1 MPRQLIECVPNF
13 SEGRDAAKMDA
24 IVGTILAVPEVALLD
39 RESDADH
46 NRSVLTFVG
55 PPAAVADAAFRAVE
69 RAVELIDLTKHR
81 GAHPRIGAAD
91 VVPFIPIEGVTLED
105 CVRLAERVGSEIW
118 SRLHVP
124 VYFYEAAARI
134 PERVNLE
141 NIRRGQF
148 EALVKEMATEPHRR
162 PDCGDPACH
171 PTAGATVVGARKF
184 LIAYNVNLGTPDVGI
199 AKKIAKT
206 IRFSTG
212 GFRYVKSMGV
222 TLASRNL
229 AQVSINLTDFEQTPM
244 HLVFETVRREAE
256 RYGVPVVGSEIVG
269 LIPRKAIE
277 MSADYFLRF
286 ENFRPELVLENRIAE
301 AMTARSGLPEFLDAL
316 AAPTATPGGGSA
328 SAAAAA
334 MAAALGAM
342 VTRLAKQASDA
353 FEDDRRF
360 FTEAVDRD
368 AEAFQRVMAAYK
380 RPKDERAPFVEEALH
395 GAAEVPL
402 QVLERA
408 NAMQARLEAL
418 EIPAK
423 FGSDLAV
430 AKALTAAAKSGVLEN
445 VKINLDSIQDESF
458 KAGVQS
464 RLLALSILAADERR

>member
-1 MPRQLIECVPNF
+1 LPRQLIECVPNF
-13 SEGRDAAKMDA
+13 SEGRDLAKIDA
-24 IVGTILAVPEVALLD
+24 IVASILAVPEVALLD

-46 NRSVLTFVG
+46 NRCVLTFVG
-55 PPAAVADAAFRAVE
+55 PPAAVAEAALRSVGK
-69 RAVELIDLTKHR
+69 AVELIDLTRHQ

-91 VVPFIPIEGVTLED
+91 VIPFIPIEGVTLED
-105 CVRLAERVGSEIW
+105 CVRLAERVGQQIW
-118 SRLHVP
+118 ERLHVP
-124 VYFYEAAARI
+124 VYFYEAAARR
-134 PERVNLE
+134 PDRTNLE

-148 EALVKEMATEPHRR
+148 EALVREMGVEPLRA
-162 PDCGDPACH
+162 PDCGDPVCH

-184 LIAYNVNLGTPDVGI
+184 LIAYNVNLGSPDVGI

-212 GFRYVKSMGV
+212 GFRFVKSMGV
-222 TLASRNL
+222 MLGSRNL

-286 ENFRPELVLENRIAE
+286 ENFRPELVLEHRIAE
-301 AMTARSGLPEFLDAL
+301 AMTARGGLPDFLDAL

-342 VTRLAKQASDA
+342 VTRLARQDSDP
-353 FEDDRRF
+353 FEADRKF

-402 QVLERA
+402 EVYERA
-408 NAMQARLEAL
+408 AAMAQRLDAL
-418 EIPAK
+418 VIPSK
-423 FGSDLAV
+423 FASDLAV
-430 AKALTAAAKSGVLEN
+430 AKALVVAARAGVMEN
-445 VKINLDSIQDESF
+445 VRINLDSIQDAAF
-458 KAGVQS
+458 KAKVEE
-464 RLLALSILAADERR
+464 RIRAAG

>member
-1 MPRQLIECVPNF
+1 MARQLVECVPNF

-24 IVGTILAVPEVALLD
+24 IVRSIVAVPEVVLLD

-55 PPAAVADAAFRAVE
+55 PPVAVAEAAFRAVE
-69 RAVELIDLTKHR
+69 KAASLIDLTRHQ

-105 CVRLAERVGSEIW
+105 CVKLAERVGSEIW
-118 SRLHVP
+118 NKLKIP
-124 VYFYEAAARI
+124 VYFYEAAARR

-148 EALVKEMATEPHRR
+148 EALLKEMGTVPERH
-162 PDCGDPACH
+162 PDVGDPVCH

-184 LIAYNVNLGTPDVGI
+184 LIAYNINLGTADVGV

-206 IRFSTG
+206 IRFSSG

-222 TLASRNL
+222 ALASRNL

-256 RYGVPVVGSEIVG
+256 RHGVPVVGSEIVG
-269 LIPRKAIE
+269 LIPRKALE
-277 MSADYFLRF
+277 MSAEYFLRY
-286 ENFRPELVLENRIAE
+286 ENFSPELVLENRIAD
-301 AMTARSGLPEFLDAL
+301 AMASRGGLPEFLDAL

-342 VTRLAKQASDA
+342 VTRLAKLASAA
-353 FEDDRRF
+353 FEEDRRF
-360 FTEAVDRD
+360 FTDAVERD

-380 RPKDERAPFVEEALH
+380 RPKEERGPFVEEALH
-395 GAAEVPL
+395 GATEVPL
-402 QVLERA
+402 EVLERA
-408 NAMQARLEAL
+408 CAMVTRLAEL
-418 EIPAK
+418 QIPAK
-423 FGSDLAV
+423 FASDLAV
-430 AKALTAAAKSGVLEN
+430 AKALAAAARTGTLEN
-445 VKINLDSIQDESF
+445 VRINLDAIKDGDFRASVEARLRALNLDE
-458 KAGVQS
+458 
-464 RLLALSILAADERR
+464 

>member
-1 MPRQLIECVPNF
+1 MPRQLVECVPNF
-13 SEGRDAAKMDA
+13 SEGRDTAKIDA
-24 IVGTILAVPEVALLD
+24 IAQAILGVPEVVLLD
-39 RESDADH
+39 READADH
-46 NRSVLTFVG
+46 NRCVLTFVG
-55 PPAAVADAAFRAVE
+55 PPAAVADAAFRGVEKAV
-69 RAVELIDLTKHR
+69 ASIDLTKHQ

-91 VVPFIPIEGVTLED
+91 VVPFIPIEGVTLEE
-105 CVRLAERVGSEIW
+105 CVRLAERVANEIW
-118 SRLHVP
+118 NRLRVP
-124 VYFYEAAARI
+124 VYLYESAARR
-134 PERVNLE
+134 PDRVNLE

-148 EALVKEMATEPHRR
+148 EALIQEMGTVAERA
-162 PDCGDPACH
+162 PDVGDAVCH

-184 LIAYNVNLGTPDVGI
+184 LIAYNVNLGTPDVSI

-212 GFRYVKSMGV
+212 GFRFVKSMGV
-222 TLASRNL
+222 MLGTRNL

-256 RYGVPVVGSEIVG
+256 RWGVPVVGSEIVG
-269 LIPRKAIE
+269 LIPQKAIE

-286 ENFRPELVLENRIAE
+286 ENFRPELVLENRVAE
-301 AMTARSGLPEFLDAL
+301 AIGARSGLPEFLDAL

-342 VTRLAKQASDA
+342 VTRLAKQDPQP
-353 FEDDRRF
+353 FETDRRF

-368 AEAFQRVMAAYK
+368 AEAFQKVRAAYK

-402 QVLERA
+402 EVFERA
-408 NAMQARLEAL
+408 SRMQTRLNALQ
-418 EIPAK
+418 IPAK

-430 AKALTAAAKSGVLEN
+430 AKALTVAAKAGVLEN
-445 VKINLDSIQDESF
+445 VNINLDSIREETF
-458 KAGVQS
+458 KAAVQA
-464 RLLALSILAADERR
+464 RLRALEA

>member
-13 SEGRDAAKMDA
+13 SEGRDAAKIDA
-24 IVGTILAVPEVALLD
+24 IVQTIVSVRDVVLLD

-46 NRSVLTFVG
+46 NRCVLTFVG
-55 PPAAVADAAFRAVE
+55 PPAAVADAAFRSVE
-69 RAVELIDLTKHR
+69 RAVSLIDLTKHQ

-91 VVPFIPIEGVTLED
+91 VVPFIPIEGVTVED
-105 CVRLAERVGSEIW
+105 CVRLSEKLGQEIW
-118 SRLHVP
+118 NRLRVP
-124 VYFYEAAARI
+124 VYFYEAAARR

-148 EALVKEMATEPHRR
+148 EALVKEMATVPERV
-162 PDCGDPACH
+162 PDCGDPVCH
-171 PTAGATVVGARKF
+171 PTAGAVVLGARKF

-212 GFRYVKSMGV
+212 GFRFVKSMGV

-229 AQVSINLTDFEQTPM
+229 AQVSINLTDFEQTPL
-244 HLVFETVRREAE
+244 HLVYETVRREAE

-269 LIPRKAIE
+269 LIPKKAIE
-277 MSADYFLRF
+277 MAADYFLRF
-286 ENFRPELVLENRIAE
+286 ENFRPELVLEQRIAE

-334 MAAALGAM
+334 MSAALGAM
-342 VTRLAKQASDA
+342 VTRLAKLDSAE
-353 FEDDRRF
+353 FEEDRHF

-368 AEAFQRVMAAYK
+368 AEAFQKVMAAYR

-402 QVLERA
+402 QVYERVS
-408 NAMQARLEAL
+408 AMQARLDAL
-418 EIPAK
+418 QIPAK

-430 AKALTAAAKSGVLEN
+430 AKALAVAAKAGVLEN
-445 VKINLDSIQDESF
+445 VRINLDSIKDEGF
-458 KAGVQS
+458 RAAVHA
-464 RLLALSILAADERR
+464 RVTAADLR